1 MGQNPNKKV
10 QFMEVFFY
18 TNLYALYYEISC
30 SGFPHCNDKRTG
42 ISSKQSVYFYSIFV
56 HVMVDS
62 TWFILWVNCDDALFS
77 IFRPLC
83 KFSSQQCIHYEN

>member
-42 ISSKQSVYFYSIFV
+42 ISSKKSVYIYSIFV
-56 HVMVDS
+56 HVMVDMEWMVDMVYS
-62 TWFILWVNCDDALFS
+62 RSGLIAMM
-77 IFRPLC
+77 
-83 KFSSQQCIHYEN
+83 HYFQF